1 MIKMISK
8 AALIIAALSTSQ
20 MALAES
26 VKFETT
32 LGNFTVELNSE
43 KAPISVANFIRY
55 VEDGSYVGTQ
65 FHRVIPGFM
74 AQGGGF
80 DKNMIKKPS
89 YGPIKNEGYNGLGND
104 TATIAMARTNNPD
117 SATRQFY
124 INLNDNDF
132 LNASQRPP
140 GYAVFG
146 KVTQGFDVIQKM
158 ATKKTK
164 ALPNG
169 MRDIPV
175 EPIIITKATL
185 IK

>member
-1 MIKMISK
+1 MMKWTSK
-8 AALIIAALSTSQ
+8 AALLIATLGFTQA
-20 MALAES
+20 ALAES
-26 VKFETT
+26 VQFETT
-32 LGNFTVELNSE
+32 LGNFTIELNSE

-55 VEDGSYVGTQ
+55 VKDGSYVGTQ

-80 DKNMIKKPS
+80 DKDMLKKSS

-104 TATIAMARTNNPD
+104 TATVAMARTNNPD

-124 INLNDNDF
+124 INLNNNGF
-132 LNASQRPP
+132 LNANQRPP

-146 KVTQGFDVIQKM
+146 KVTQGFDVIQTM
-158 ATKKTK
+158 ATKPTK

>member
-1 MIKMISK
+1 MVKMISK
-8 AALIIAALSTSQ
+8 AAVIVAALMTSQ
-20 MALAES
+20 AVLAES
-26 VKFETT
+26 VKFDTT
-32 LGNFTVELNSE
+32 LGSFTVELNSE
-43 KAPISVANFIRY
+43 KAPISVANFLRY

-80 DKNMIKKPS
+80 DKDMLKKAN
-89 YGPIKNEGYNGLGND
+89 YGPIKNEGNNGLSND

-124 INLNDNDF
+124 INLNNNGF
-132 LNASQRPP
+132 LNANQRPP

-146 KVTQGFDVIQKM
+146 KVTQGFDVIKEM
-158 ATKKTK
+158 ATKPTK

-169 MRDIPV
+169 MRDIPI

>member
-1 MIKMISK
+1 MVKMISK
-8 AALIIAALSTSQ
+8 ATVIVAALMTSQ
-20 MALAES
+20 AALAES
-26 VKFETT
+26 VKFDTT
-32 LGNFTVELNSE
+32 LGSFTVELNSE
-43 KAPISVANFIRY
+43 KAPVSVANFLRY

-80 DKNMIKKPS
+80 DKDMLKKAS
-89 YGPIKNEGYNGLGND
+89 YGPIKNEGNNGLSND

-124 INLNDNDF
+124 INLNNNGF
-132 LNASQRPP
+132 LNANQRPP

-146 KVTQGFDVIQKM
+146 KVTQGFEVIQEM
-158 ATKKTK
+158 ATRPTK

>member
-1 MIKMISK
+1 M
-8 AALIIAALSTSQ
+8 AADNDFIDPYSPFIA
-20 MALAES
+20 
-26 VKFETT
+26 
-32 LGNFTVELNSE
+32 EL
-43 KAPISVANFIRY
+43 K
-55 VEDGSYVGTQ
+55 
-65 FHRVIPGFM
+65 
-74 AQGGGF
+74 
-80 DKNMIKKPS
+80 
-89 YGPIKNEGYNGLGND
+89 L
-104 TATIAMARTNNPD
+104 TNNPD

-164 ALPNG
+164 SLPNG

>member
-1 MIKMISK
+1 MKWTSK
-8 AALIIAALSTSQ
+8 AALLITALGFSQ
-20 MALAES
+20 LSFADTVE
-26 VKFETT
+26 FETT

-80 DKNMIKKPS
+80 DKDMVKKS
-89 YGPIKNEGYNGLGND
+89 TYAPIKNEGANGLGND

-124 INLNDNDF
+124 INLADNGF

-146 KVTQGFDVIQKM
+146 KVTQGFDVIQEM

-169 MRDIPV
+169 MRDIPI

>member
-1 MIKMISK
+1 
-8 AALIIAALSTSQ
+8 
-20 MALAES
+20 
-26 VKFETT
+26 
-32 LGNFTVELNSE
+32 
-43 KAPISVANFIRY
+43 
-55 VEDGSYVGTQ
+55 
-65 FHRVIPGFM
+65 
-74 AQGGGF
+74 
-80 DKNMIKKPS
+80 MIKKPS

-164 ALPNG
+164 SLPNG